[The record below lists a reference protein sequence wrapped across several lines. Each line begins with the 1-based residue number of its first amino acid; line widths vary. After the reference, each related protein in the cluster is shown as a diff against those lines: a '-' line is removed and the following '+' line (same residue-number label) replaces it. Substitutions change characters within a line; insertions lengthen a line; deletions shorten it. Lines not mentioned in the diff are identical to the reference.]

1 MAIPFCTGHLY
12 LWSLQAFCQ
21 PQSHSPLYL
30 PALGTILTGHHLW
43 VLHQAYF
50 LALPGREAAPFPIL
64 YVLQHGLHGSCM
76 RLSIPEAEALPAR
89 EPTALPLPL
98 FQQEYMGQGSISVC
112 VQMHLLC
119 ELSAQALSPLST
131 CLCSAELNLSR
142 REDSCCCLPCGIE
155 VQSRAGS

>member
-1 MAIPFCTGHLY
+1 MSWHSLEEKLLLSPFCKCY
-12 LWSLQAFCQ
+12 NMVCMVVACV
-21 PQSHSPLYL
+21 YE
-30 PALGTILTGHHLW
+30 
-43 VLHQAYF
+43 F
-50 LALPGREAAPFPIL
+50 LR
-64 YVLQHGLHGSCM
+64 Q
-76 RLSIPEAEALPAR
+76 ALPAR
-89 EPTALPLPL
+89 EPTGLPLPL

>member
-1 MAIPFCTGHLY
+1 MCYQVIMAELCGMQIKVQANPFCTGHLY

-30 PALGTILTGHHLW
+30 PALGTILKGHNLW

-50 LALPGREAAPFPIL
+50 LALP
-64 YVLQHGLHGSCM
+64 
-76 RLSIPEAEALPAR
+76 AR
-89 EPTALPLPL
+89 EPTGLPLPL